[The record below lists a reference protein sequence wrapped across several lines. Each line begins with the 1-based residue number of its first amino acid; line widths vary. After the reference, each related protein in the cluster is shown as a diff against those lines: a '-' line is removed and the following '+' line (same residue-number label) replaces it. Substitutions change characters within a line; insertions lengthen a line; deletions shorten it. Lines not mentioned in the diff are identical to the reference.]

1 MCSIHYPCCNQST
14 VGKSKKKFVNEKYDN
29 FVQLFF
35 VLLEFF
41 LWLYIRLICCNFLQ
55 FCFLL
60 YLFSDTFYSLFVPI
74 HITCFL
80 RNPYYISCFILFFFV
95 KKNCCTFF
103 FSFLNVA
110 LVSLKGFF
118 LGTFTLLLQLLFRK
132 ISAILFL
139 ETCLV
144 LFFFSFFFCNFL
156 FQKFQSCFSYC
167 SNSLFSKLSFNVT
180 LPFLHIFS
188 LIKCRFLCKIKFL
201 WTWLKKWSL
210 NRNLHYSSNTIMH
223 TRKNT
228 LNIFAC
234 RAFSRYISFQFL
246 HKCINVRLFNY
257 RYQKKKKKKFLFEF
271 LI

>member
-1 MCSIHYPCCNQST
+1 MT
-14 VGKSKKKFVNEKYDN
+14 
-29 FVQLFF
+29 
-35 VLLEFF
+35 
-41 LWLYIRLICCNFLQ
+41 LYSFNLLQ
-55 FCFLL
+55 FLA
-60 YLFSDTFYSLFVPI
+60 
-74 HITCFL
+74 
-80 RNPYYISCFILFFFV
+80 ILFFIIFIFWYFLLSFRSYTYNLLSSKPILYFLFYFIFFC
-95 KKNCCTFF
+95 KKKLLYFF
-103 FSFLNVA
+103 FFFFERCSRIIERFLSWNFYSIIATSFPKNFCNTFPRNLSRSFL
-110 LVSLKGFF
+110 FF
-118 LGTFTLLLQLLFRK
+118 
-132 ISAILFL
+132 
-139 ETCLV
+139 
-144 LFFFSFFFCNFL
+144 FFFCNFL

>member
-103 FSFLNVA
+103 FFFFERCSRIIERFLSWNFYSIIATSFPKNFCNTFPRNLSRSFL
-110 LVSLKGFF
+110 FF
-118 LGTFTLLLQLLFRK
+118 
-132 ISAILFL
+132 
-139 ETCLV
+139 
-144 LFFFSFFFCNFL
+144 FFFCNFL